1 MAVDEA
7 GNESDFSIETAGM
20 AHVAIDAARL
30 AGPASL
36 THTISTTVR
45 TAEIS
50 GEENAANGW
59 LRPHDTRCTR
69 GLTGGVGIVRC
80 QWPGHGRT
88 ECKVGANT
96 VSICG
101 IACQSNACLKANP
114 ARYTP
119 IWPLAGGPNSAS
131 SN

>member
-1 MAVDEA
+1 MSPMLRAAILCLLLVASPAMAA
-7 GNESDFSIETAGM
+7 ESLPMPVMRYAELCQATGGA
-20 AHVAIDAARL
+20 
-30 AGPASL
+30 L
-36 THTISTTVR
+36 TTHLS
-45 TAEIS
+45 S
-50 GEENAANGW
+50 
-59 LRPHDTRCTR
+59 
-69 GLTGGVGIVRC
+69 GVGIVRC
-80 QWPGHGRT
+80 AWSGHGRT

-119 IWPLAGGPNSAS
+119 TWPLAGRPNTAALPTSPGGGTLAP